1 MMGIQH
7 WGAFGGFQNQ
17 TGALVGHWTNG
28 QNVITAIPHPS
39 QKPPSVAQLNMR
51 AKFKTVVGFLRRLTP
66 LIRVGY
72 QHAHKEKQ
80 TAFNAAFVDNYAKA
94 VTGVAPDYLIDY
106 PKLVYSKGQLSKAY
120 NAEVL
125 TTVAAT
131 VKYSWL
137 ATLASGLGGPTDM
150 ATLVVYN
157 PAKDQLVTLVNAAA
171 RSVLTYSLLV
181 PGDFSGD
188 DVHAW
193 ISFVSADGKMASDS
207 FYVGEFTVV

>member
-1 MMGIQH
+1 MGIQH
-7 WGAFGGFQNQ
+7 WGAFGGFQRK

-39 QKPPSVAQLNMR
+39 QNPPTVPQLNAR
-51 AKFKTVVGFLRRLTP
+51 AKFKTVIDFSRRLTP

-72 QHAHKEKQ
+72 QNAHKEKQ
-80 TAFNAAFVDNYAKA
+80 SGFNAAFVDNYAKA
-94 VTGVAPDYLIDY
+94 VTGIAPAYVIDY
-106 PKLVYSKGQLSKAY
+106 PKFAYSKGQLSNGY
-120 NAEVL
+120 NTEIL

-131 VKYSWL
+131 IKYSWL
-137 ATLASGLGGPTDM
+137 ATLATGIGGPTDM

-157 PAKDQLVTLVNAAA
+157 PVKDQLVTLTNAAA

-188 DVHAW
+188 DVHCW